1 MYYFVYHVNTIGLY
15 WEEKSSFLKY
25 EIIGFTIRKKSRIYS
40 VSAIRLKMKKMR
52 WTITET
58 DNGRSFLFTKFS
70 VIDFFLTDKRNIFMY
85 TAEIGLR
92 QILQLSIF
100 VLSHEKYHYPGQGPN
115 FRFIFFV
122 FVLLPLLG
130 NFEVK
135 NTHFCFF
142 FLAAIIR
149 ENLDM
154 RPWIE
159 NGHRFAI
166 HLLTWHSWLV
176 ISNTCKKLS

>member
-1 MYYFVYHVNTIGLY
+1 MRFELEFLFECSTCYLVSESSERGKYRAREYKSVNTIGLY

-85 TAEIGLR
+85 TAEIGLW
-92 QILQLSIF
+92 QIFQLSIF

-115 FRFIFFV
+115 LRFFFSY
-122 FVLLPLLG
+122 FVLRPLPG
-130 NFEVK
+130 NFEW
-135 NTHFCFF
+135 HC
-142 FLAAIIR
+142 
-149 ENLDM
+149 
-154 RPWIE
+154 
-159 NGHRFAI
+159 
-166 HLLTWHSWLV
+166 LLEIQIFVFS
-176 ISNTCKKLS
+176 

>member
-1 MYYFVYHVNTIGLY
+1 MRNLLHRAQNLY
-15 WEEKSSFLKY
+15 RFLNP
-25 EIIGFTIRKKSRIYS
+25 RKKKGVKRIGDNAQDEY
-40 VSAIRLKMKKMR
+40 MR

-85 TAEIGLR
+85 TAEIGLW
-92 QILQLSIF
+92 QIFQLSIF
-100 VLSHEKYHYPGQGPN
+100 VLSHEKYHYPGQGPD
-115 FRFIFFV
+115 FRFFFSY
-122 FVLLPLLG
+122 FVLLPFLG
-130 NFEVK
+130 NFKWHCLLEIRI
-135 NTHFCFF
+135 FLF

-149 ENLDM
+149 ENFNI

-159 NGHRFAI
+159 NGQRFAI
-166 HLLTWHSWLV
+166 HLLTWHSWLA

>member
-1 MYYFVYHVNTIGLY
+1 MRNLLHRAQNLYRFHNPREKKGVKRIGDKAQDEY
-15 WEEKSSFLKY
+15 
-25 EIIGFTIRKKSRIYS
+25 
-40 VSAIRLKMKKMR
+40 MR

-58 DNGRSFLFTKFS
+58 DDGRSFLFTKFS
-70 VIDFFLTDKRNIFMY
+70 VIDFFLTEKSNIFMY
-85 TAEIGLR
+85 TAEIGLW
-92 QILQLSIF
+92 QIFQFSIF
-100 VLSHEKYHYPGQGPN
+100 VPGTRNTITQVKDLTFGIS
-115 FRFIFFV
+115 FRILFYFPF
-122 FVLLPLLG
+122 LG
-130 NFEVK
+130 NIEWHRLLEIRIFL
-135 NTHFCFF
+135 F

-159 NGHRFAI
+159 KGHRFAI